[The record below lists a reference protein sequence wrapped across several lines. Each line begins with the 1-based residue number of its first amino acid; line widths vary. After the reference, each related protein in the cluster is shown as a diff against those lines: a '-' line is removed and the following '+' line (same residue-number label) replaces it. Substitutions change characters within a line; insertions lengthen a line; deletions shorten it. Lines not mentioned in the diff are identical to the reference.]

1 MVVGQLYKKECF
13 MLGFLFNKRK
23 FDLNADRLGPD
34 LPFTHWRLYFK
45 PLMLKLCKKKLQYF
59 ADTAEIRPGVYVVAC
74 SKVSLGQRVSLRP
87 GTMLFAD
94 PRENGAGITIEDDVL
109 IGSSV
114 HFYVNN
120 HCFDDTNK
128 PIIDQGHYPSKPI
141 LVKRGAWIGAAS
153 VILPGVVIGRNA
165 VVGAGAV
172 VTKSVPDSVVV
183 VGSPARIVK
192 YLK

>member
-1 MVVGQLYKKECF
+1 MLRLLFKKI
-13 MLGFLFNKRK
+13 K

-45 PLMLKLCKKKLQYF
+45 PLMSKLCKKKLKYF
-59 ADTAEIRPGVYVVAC
+59 ADTAEIRPGVFIIAC
-74 SKVSLGQRVSLRP
+74 SKVSLGKRVSLRP

-120 HCFDDTNK
+120 HRFDDSEI
-128 PIIDQGHYPSKPI
+128 PIIDQGHYPSEPI
-141 LVKRGAWIGAAS
+141 VVKRGAWIGASA
-153 VILPGVVIGRNA
+153 VILPGVTIGRNA
-165 VVGAGAV
+165 VVGAGSV
-172 VTKSVPDSVVV
+172 VTKSVPDKVVV
-183 VGSPARIVK
+183 VGSPAKIVK
-192 YLK
+192 CL